1 MRAKYIKDL
10 INEISRAENAWADEQ
25 IDKWIE
31 SQKMTPLE
39 QYNQYVSNIVNYLW
53 NRLVDKLGEEGLKY
67 TGTDKETLEEYITDY
82 DSPYGLYMSVDDYWQ
97 EDIDWE
103 EAAESMFDEV
113 YRSITAQGSAM

>member
-10 INEISRAENAWADEQ
+10 VNEITKAENDWADEQ
-25 IDKWIE
+25 IDKWLE
-31 SQKMTPLE
+31 SKKSPLE

-67 TGTDKETLEEYITDY
+67 AGTDKETLEEYITDY
-82 DSPYGLYMSVDDYWQ
+82 DSPYGLYMSIDDYWQ
-97 EDIDWE
+97 EDIPWE

-113 YRSITAQGSAM
+113 YRAISGQSWAM

>member
-10 INEISRAENAWADEQ
+10 VNEITKAENDWADEQ
-25 IDKWIE
+25 IDKWLE
-31 SQKMTPLE
+31 SQKDPAQ
-39 QYNQYVSNIVNYLW
+39 QYEEYVQNIVNYIW
-53 NRLVDKLGEEGLKY
+53 GRLTSKLTQKQLDY
-67 TGTDKETLEEYITDY
+67 TNTDKETLRDYITDY

-113 YRSITAQGSAM
+113 YRAITQQGWSM